1 MSLVKK
7 HKETHTALP
16 FLLRYRVISNIVGKC
31 NKRKVKAGDLCFQYI
46 FKGGS
51 VWSSAGSEILV

>member
-16 FLLRYRVISNIVGKC
+16 FLLRYRVISNILGKY
-31 NKRKVKAGDLCFQYI
+31 N
-46 FKGGS
+46 
-51 VWSSAGSEILV
+51 